1 MSSSSSSSSFTEI
14 QLGNFLTI
22 NNNNIDLNG
31 SVLVNS
37 GSAVNGNDIPT
48 KSYIDNAVST
58 AISIV
63 NNKFGEQKQRL
74 DAISLTCNHRYAEQ
88 NQAINDFST
97 TCNNRDAEQNQR
109 IDNISLTAGNNDAD
123 GNNHLAINNHQAII
137 KMINDEITRAKQVEE
152 TLIVNYNM
160 LHQQFNDFHI
170 DSNLINQLNAEIA
183 RAHLAEDALNAKC
196 FILQQQ
202 INKLHT
208 YFFGTNASV
217 PPSR

>member
-1 MSSSSSSSSFTEI
+1 MSSFTEI

-37 GSAVNGNDIPT
+37 GSAVNGNDIAT
-48 KSYIDNAVST
+48 KSYIDNAIAN
-58 AISIV
+58 AISTV
-63 NNKFGEQKQRL
+63 NNKFGEQKQTL
-74 DAISLTCNHRYAEQ
+74 DAISSTCNHRYAQQ
-88 NQAINDFST
+88 NQSINDFST

-109 IDNISLTAGNNDAD
+109 IDNISLIAGNNDAD
-123 GNNHLAINNHQAII
+123 GNNYQAIT
-137 KMINDEITRAKQVEE
+137 KMINDEIKRAKLVEE
-152 TLIVNYNM
+152 TLILNYNM

-170 DSNLINQLNAEIA
+170 DSNIINQLNAEIA

-202 INKLHT
+202 VNKLHN

-217 PPSR
+217 SPSR

>member
-1 MSSSSSSSSFTEI
+1 MSSSSFTEI

-48 KSYIDNAVST
+48 KSYVDNAVST

-88 NQAINDFST
+88 NQTINDFST

-123 GNNHLAINNHQAII
+123 GNNHQAII

-202 INKLHT
+202 LNKLHT